1 MQISIKN
8 LALYGLAAFGA
19 YSVYDKSPLKLGMS
33 AQGRRGS
40 LQEAMMW
47 EMGGHPS
54 QTHMMRGYANKRR

>member
-1 MQISIKN
+1 MQISVKN
-8 LALYGLAAFGA
+8 LVLFGLAAVGVKT
-19 YSVYDKSPLKLGMS
+19 VYDKSPFKLGLT

-54 QTHMMRGYANKRR
+54 QTHMMRGHANKRR